1 MGEPTN
7 KRSRI
12 IVLVLILA
20 ILVVATALWM
30 ALLRSRG
37 A

>member
-7 KRSRI
+7 RRSRI

-20 ILVVATALWM
+20 VLVVAAAMWI
-30 ALLRSRG
+30 AFLRSRG